1 MARKTNKTIMGV
13 FFFVFILMIGFIA
26 FSVTTLKSLKKSSPL
41 ALKNAPI
48 AVIKVEG
55 VIMESMPTIE
65 LLHTAE
71 KDKKFKAIIMR
82 INSPGGAVGPTQEIY
97 EEMRRIDE
105 NVKPVYA
112 SFGSVAAS
120 GGYYLGAGA
129 RKIYANAGAITGSIG
144 VIMNFLNLS
153 KLFDYLKVDPKV
165 VKAGRYKDLG
175 NTNREMTAEEKLLLK
190 GMLDQ
195 VHTQFKNDILKTRK
209 DKLKGDINEMAQGQI
224 FSGEEALNL
233 GLVDALGGL
242 YVAGREIHKEL
253 KLEEKF
259 GLKVVEKKKKVGLRE
274 IIEQMESVTDLSG
287 LLSGLLSRDLVD
299 SGMTKKFNIDMF
311 RRYTPV
317 PMYLMP

>member
-1 MARKTNKTIMGV
+1 
-13 FFFVFILMIGFIA
+13 
-26 FSVTTLKSLKKSSPL
+26 
-41 ALKNAPI
+41 
-48 AVIKVEG
+48 
-55 VIMESMPTIE
+55 
-65 LLHTAE
+65 
-71 KDKKFKAIIMR
+71 
-82 INSPGGAVGPTQEIY
+82 
-97 EEMRRIDE
+97 
-105 NVKPVYA
+105 
-112 SFGSVAAS
+112 
-120 GGYYLGAGA
+120 
-129 RKIYANAGAITGSIG
+129 
-144 VIMNFLNLS
+144 
-153 KLFDYLKVDPKV
+153 
-165 VKAGRYKDLG
+165 
-175 NTNREMTAEEKLLLK
+175 MTAEEKLLLK